1 MVDRE
6 RPPRPETDGVEMKIA
21 VTADVHL
28 VPGDDGH
35 PERLSALREILE
47 RLPGLGVDHLI
58 IAGDLFD
65 RAPEGYG
72 EFDALCEQH
81 PAVSIDVIPGNH
93 DPNLADGH
101 LVANNVTVHTQP
113 QLVQQA
119 VGLVEAGWQVLYFT
133 MDDHIRDLFNTVG
146 DRLGKRY
153 VSHSLF
159 EPSPSEDR

>member
-1 MVDRE
+1 MDQE
-6 RPPRPETDGVEMKIA
+6 QPPGPETDGVERKIA

-28 VPGDDGH
+28 VSGDDGH

-47 RLPGLGVDHLI
+47 RLPD
-58 IAGDLFD
+58 
-65 RAPEGYG
+65 
-72 EFDALCEQH
+72 
-81 PAVSIDVIPGNH
+81 
-93 DPNLADGH
+93 